1 MKTPHVPKLAQCL
14 TASMIGALALF
25 TAPAQA
31 EAQALPTPQCAW
43 PLQWT
48 AFGLGNWLFP
58 DTGNR
63 WWYMPIDPK
72 WKQVRLSGVYPKA
85 RFFSIAVYD
94 GAPVATDLSDR
105 LYDAGIVP
113 DAGSVNPFAAE
124 GAPAEGAKNYTV
136 SVVRDGAADKNA
148 IKLKADIGWLVY
160 RLYLPDGGEGSMGGV
175 PLPVVSV
182 TDGNGRVEELP
193 PCTVVNRQSQ
203 MAVLSP
209 QFVPPVLETPP
220 APPQVPDSIRFAPI
234 PKPPMRLLPNPDN
247 KYMISYFMPNYQRGR
262 LIVVRGKMPGYPDT
276 YRGSAVTQ
284 AAQGFDAVELRY
296 WSVCT
301 ASLVSPLPII
311 GCSVDAETP
320 RDEDNF
326 YTVVIT
332 DDIIRPDWLASE
344 YRWLPWGDDQ
354 MAPVTIFM
362 RNTLPTEGFPHSAQE
377 AVSHG
382 CGVEFNFPVPP
393 SQEGIEEAGD
403 CARKVM
409 GDYYPLAAW
418 CDKQTF
424 LAKGWLGCFMEAG
437 IE

>member
-1 MKTPHVPKLAQCL
+1 MRVRLSQPFMAAILAAAFLAGVPAK
-14 TASMIGALALF
+14 SK
-25 TAPAQA
+25 
-31 EAQALPTPQCAW
+31 AQALPTPQCAW

-63 WWYMPIDPK
+63 WWYMPIDPR
-72 WKQVRLSGVYPKA
+72 WRHLTLSGVYPKA

-105 LYDAGIVP
+105 LYDAAIAP
-113 DAGSVNPFAAE
+113 DPGSVNPFAAE
-124 GAPAEGAKNYTV
+124 GAPAESAQNYTI
-136 SVVRDGAADKNA
+136 SVARDGASQDNT
-148 IKLKADIGWLVY
+148 IQLKADAGWLVY
-160 RLYLPDGGEGSMGGV
+160 RLYLPNGGEGAMGGV

-182 TDGNGRVEELP
+182 RDENGREEELP
-193 PCTVVNRQSQ
+193 PCPVVNRQSQ
-203 MAVLSP
+203 LAVISP
-209 QFVPPVLETPP
+209 QFVPPMLEAPP
-220 APPQVPDSIRFAPI
+220 AVPQVPDRIWFAPI

-247 KYMISYFMPNYQRGR
+247 KYMISYFMPDYQRDR
-262 LIVVRGKMPGYPDT
+262 VIVVRGKMPGYPDT
-276 YRGSAVTQ
+276 YRGSRATQ

-320 RDEDNF
+320 RDKDNF

-332 DDIIRPDWLASE
+332 NDVIRPDWLAAE
-344 YRWLPWGDDQ
+344 HRWLPWGDDQ

-362 RNTLPTEGFPHSAQE
+362 RNTLPASDFIHSAQE
-377 AVSHG
+377 AVAQG

-393 SQEGIEEAGD
+393 SQEGIEQAGN

-418 CDKQTF
+418 CDKDTF
-424 LAKGWLGCFMEAG
+424 LAKGWQGCFAQAE